1 MEPGWIEIDLR
12 AITHNLK
19 AIKSIIG
26 QETKIMP
33 VVKADAYG
41 HGLIPVAQT
50 LVQAGAAFLAVSY
63 VEEGIK
69 LRAAGVNVPIVVLL
83 GVLRA
88 EIEAVFSYKLTP
100 VVYRLEV
107 ARALSE
113 AAQKYKKT
121 LPVFVKIDT
130 GMGRL
135 GVFYKEAYDF
145 LKTVSHLP
153 GLKVVG
159 VTSHLALAETDEE
172 FTKIQIKRFK
182 TVLETAQT
190 LGLELKFNH
199 IANSAASL
207 QYQDSHFQ
215 VVRPGLSIYGIYPL
229 PSLKEKLTLKPVMS
243 FKTRVIY
250 LKWLPARAGVSYGH
264 TFITPRPT
272 KVAVIPIGYDQGLFR
287 QLSNKGEVLIKGK
300 RAPIIGT
307 ICMHL
312 TMIDVTSIDGVD
324 IGEEVVILGK
334 QGKEEITANEI
345 AQKAGTISYDVLCR
359 FGKSNPKVYYLDE
372 LMWMI

>member
-1 MEPGWIEIDLR
+1 MEPGWIEIDLQ

-19 AIKSIIG
+19 EIKRIIG
-26 QETKIMP
+26 KEIKTMP

-41 HGLIPVAQT
+41 HGLVPVSQT
-50 LVQAGAAFLAVSY
+50 LVQAGADFLAVSY

-69 LRAAGVNVPIVVLL
+69 LRSAGLNVPIVVLL
-83 GVLRA
+83 GVLKS
-88 EIEAVFSYKLTP
+88 EIEAIFSYKLTP

-107 ARALSE
+107 AQALSK
-113 AAQKYKKT
+113 AAQRYKEI

-135 GVFYKEAYDF
+135 GVFYKEAANF
-145 LKTVSHLP
+145 LKALSLLP
-153 GLKVVG
+153 GLKIEG
-159 VTSHLALAETDEE
+159 VTSHLALAETDKE
-172 FTKIQIKRFK
+172 FTQIQIQRFK
-182 TVLETAQT
+182 TVLKSAQT

-207 QYQDSHFQ
+207 EYKDSYFQ
-215 VVRPGLSIYGIYPL
+215 AVRPGLSVYGIYPL
-229 PSLKEKLTLKPVMS
+229 PSLKKEVALQPVMS

-312 TMIDVTSIDGVD
+312 TMIDVTSIDGID
-324 IGEEVVILGK
+324 IGEEVVILGR
-334 QGKEEITANEI
+334 QGEEEITADEI

-359 FGKSNPKVYYLDE
+359 FGRSNPRVYLRDT
-372 LMWMI
+372 